1 MMQVQIVSENKKA
14 YLPLLLLADESE
26 RMIDRYL
33 DRGVLFVLQNEAAEP
48 VGVCIVTE
56 ENEETIEIK
65 NLAIA
70 PNFQKQ
76 GWGKFLINHVKNTY
90 KGRYKVLLVG
100 TGESPSTLP
109 FYEKCGFKISHRIK
123 NFFTDNYEH
132 PIVEDGVQL
141 IDMIVM
147 KRTL

>member
-1 MMQVQIVSENKKA
+1 MRIRIVTENKKA

-33 DRGVLFVLQNEAAEP
+33 NRGTLFVIQNKVFET
-48 VGVCIVTE
+48 VGVCVVTV

-76 GWGKFLINHVKNTY
+76 GWGRFLIDHVKNTY

-100 TGESPSTLP
+100 TGDSPATLP
-109 FYEKCGFKISHRIK
+109 FYEKCGFRISHRIK
-123 NFFTDNYEH
+123 NFFTDNYEQ
-132 PIVEDGVQL
+132 PIIEDGVQL
-141 IDMIVM
+141 IDMIV
-147 KRTL
+147 LQQVL

>member
-1 MMQVQIVSENKKA
+1 MPIHIVSENKKA

-33 DRGVLFVLQNEAAEP
+33 DRGTLFILQNDAAET
-48 VGVCIVTE
+48 VGVCVVTV

-65 NLAIA
+65 NLAVA

-76 GWGKFLINHVKNTY
+76 GWGKFLIDHVKNTY
-90 KGRYKVLLVG
+90 KGRQYKVLLVG
-100 TGESPSTLP
+100 TGESPATLP
-109 FYEKCGFKISHRIK
+109 FYGKCGFKISHRIK
-123 NFFTDNYEH
+123 NFFTDNYEQ

-141 IDMIVM
+141 IDMIV
-147 KRTL
+147 LQQVL

>member
-1 MMQVQIVSENKKA
+1 MQIHIVSENKKA

-33 DRGVLFVLQNEAAEP
+33 DRGTLFILQNDAAET
-48 VGVCIVTE
+48 VGVCVVTV
-56 ENEETIEIK
+56 ENQETVEIK
-65 NLAIA
+65 NLAVA
-70 PNFQKQ
+70 SNFQNQ
-76 GWGKFLINHVKNTY
+76 GWGKFLIDHVKNTY

-100 TGESPSTLP
+100 TGESPATLP

-123 NFFTDNYEH
+123 NFFTDNYEQ

-141 IDMIVM
+141 IDMIV
-147 KRTL
+147 LQQVL

>member
-1 MMQVQIVSENKKA
+1 MQIHIVSENKKA

-33 DRGVLFVLQNEAAEP
+33 DRGTLFILQNDAAET
-48 VGVCIVTE
+48 VGVCVVTV

-65 NLAIA
+65 NLAVA

-76 GWGKFLINHVKNTY
+76 GWGKFLIDHVKNTY
-90 KGRYKVLLVG
+90 KGRQYKVLLVG
-100 TGESPSTLP
+100 TGESPAILP

-123 NFFTDNYEH
+123 NFFKDNYEH
-132 PIVEDGVQL
+132 PIIEDGVQL
-141 IDMIVM
+141 IDMVVL
-147 KRTL
+147 KQAL

>member
-1 MMQVQIVSENKKA
+1 MRIRIVTENKKA

-33 DRGVLFVLQNEAAEP
+33 DRGTLYVLQNDAAET
-48 VGVCIVTE
+48 VGVCVVTV

-65 NLAIA
+65 NLAIT

-76 GWGKFLINHVKNTY
+76 GWGRFLIDYVKNTY
-90 KGRYKVLLVG
+90 KGRYKVLHVG
-100 TGESPSTLP
+100 TGESPATLP
-109 FYEKCGFKISHRIK
+109 FYEKCGFKVSHRIK

-132 PIVEDGVQL
+132 AILEDGVQL
-141 IDMIVM
+141 TDMVVL
-147 KRTL
+147 KHVL

>member
-1 MMQVQIVSENKKA
+1 MRIRIVTENKKT

-33 DRGVLFVLQNEAAEP
+33 NRGTLFVIQNKVFET
-48 VGVCIVTE
+48 VGVCVVTV

-70 PNFQKQ
+70 SNFQKQ
-76 GWGKFLINHVKNTY
+76 GWGRFLIDHVKNTY

-100 TGESPSTLP
+100 TGDSPATLP
-109 FYEKCGFKISHRIK
+109 FYEKCGFRISHRIK
-123 NFFTDNYEH
+123 NFFTDNYEQ
-132 PIVEDGVQL
+132 PIIEDGVQL
-141 IDMIVM
+141 IDMIV
-147 KRTL
+147 LQQVL

>member
-1 MMQVQIVSENKKA
+1 MRIRIVTENKKA

-33 DRGVLFVLQNEAAEP
+33 DRGTLFALQSESGET
-48 VGVCIVTE
+48 VGVCVVTV
-56 ENEETIEIK
+56 ENKETIEIK

-76 GWGKFLINHVKNTY
+76 GWGKFLINHVKNTF

-100 TGESPSTLP
+100 TGDSPATLP
-109 FYEKCGFKISHRIK
+109 FYEKCGFKISHRIT

-132 PIVEDGVQL
+132 PIVEDGVRL
-141 IDMIVM
+141 IDMVV
-147 KRTL
+147 LHQAL

>member
-1 MMQVQIVSENKKA
+1 MMQVHIVSENKKV

-33 DRGVLFVLQNEAAEP
+33 DRGTLFVLQNDVAET
-48 VGVCIVTE
+48 VGVCVVTV

-76 GWGKFLINHVKNTY
+76 GWGRFLIDHVKNTY
-90 KGRYKVLLVG
+90 KGQYKVLHVG
-100 TGESPSTLP
+100 TGDSPTTLP

-132 PIVEDGVQL
+132 PIIEDGVQL
-141 IDMIVM
+141 TDMVVL
-147 KRTL
+147 KHVL

>member
-1 MMQVQIVSENKKA
+1 MRIRIVTENKKA

-33 DRGVLFVLQNEAAEP
+33 NRGTLFVIQNKVFET
-48 VGVCIVTE
+48 VGVCVVTV

-76 GWGKFLINHVKNTY
+76 GWGRFLIDHVKNTY

-100 TGESPSTLP
+100 TGDSPATLP
-109 FYEKCGFKISHRIK
+109 FYEKCGFRISHRIK

-132 PIVEDGVQL
+132 PILEDGVQL
-141 IDMIVM
+141 TDMVVL
-147 KRTL
+147 KHVL

>member
-1 MMQVQIVSENKKA
+1 MMHVKTISENKKA

-33 DRGVLFVLQNEAAEP
+33 DRGTLFALQSESGET
-48 VGVCIVTE
+48 VGVCVITV

-76 GWGKFLINHVKNTY
+76 GWGRFLIDYVKNTY

-100 TGESPSTLP
+100 TGDSPDTLP

-132 PIVEDGVQL
+132 PIVEDGVRL
-141 IDMIVM
+141 IDMVV
-147 KRTL
+147 LQQAL

>member
-1 MMQVQIVSENKKA
+1 MRIRIVSENKKA

-26 RMIDRYL
+26 RMIDLYL
-33 DRGVLFVLQNEAAEP
+33 DRGTLFALQSEGGET
-48 VGVCIVTE
+48 VGVCVVTV
-56 ENEETIEIK
+56 ENDETIEIK

-76 GWGKFLINHVKNTY
+76 GWGRFLIDHVKNTY

-100 TGESPSTLP
+100 TGDSPATLP

-123 NFFTDNYEH
+123 NFFTDNYEQ
-132 PIVEDGVQL
+132 PIIEDGVQL
-141 IDMIVM
+141 IDMIV
-147 KRTL
+147 LQQVL

>member
-1 MMQVQIVSENKKA
+1 MRIRIVTENKKA

-33 DRGVLFVLQNEAAEP
+33 NRGTLFVIQNKVFET
-48 VGVCIVTE
+48 VGVCVVTV

-76 GWGKFLINHVKNTY
+76 GWGRF
-90 KGRYKVLLVG
+90 
-100 TGESPSTLP
+100 
-109 FYEKCGFKISHRIK
+109 
-123 NFFTDNYEH
+123 
-132 PIVEDGVQL
+132 
-141 IDMIVM
+141 
-147 KRTL
+147 